1 MPNRTPNY
9 NLVKPLQTE
18 NYNVDDF
25 NGNMDIVDTQIKD
38 KDTRIKVLEDN
49 KPIVSAKL
57 INLEDRI
64 KVNEQDLTI
73 IKNDLYVN
81 KDLTNVKNSNVINQ
95 LTNSKN
101 GMINGLTL
109 QGKTMYKR
117 ANGTI
122 TDTWESGVS
131 LESSGELLYLKP
143 KNNVPF
149 SNVQIVN
156 VEVLNLYNVKVGDLI
171 NWVVTNDVVFKKDI
185 KVTGINGNIL
195 TLDLG
200 SQLTGTIL
208 TTEKLVPVNPLYK
221 IEILSQGKNLFD
233 EKWEQGHID
242 SDNGQNTISN
252 TIIRSSNYTLI
263 DNTKTYVISRDIYT
277 QPIGIRYYNSN
288 KSYISPQSISVQNE
302 KLIIP
307 SNAKYLRIVDF
318 NNNFNV
324 KVQLEEGITATTYES
339 YKSDKTEILTTQ
351 PLRQWDSI
359 DSNGVINRNSGQSVL
374 NGSSSEVWSK
384 LNALNEN
391 NSTLF
396 LIGSIIKIPLNKSII
411 ANLKTDKFITNSSDR
426 SYDTDSECAA
436 VGITGGL
443 QLRVLNSKTGVIKT
457 DADSVKVQKLRTW
470 LNSNPVSLV
479 YELTDNLKTTENTNK
494 TLDLSCYENGSLVVN
509 SGLVNPEINFNYP
522 TSIYG
527 SIFTIADGIG
537 NIRENIEKT
546 FTPKEDTELLTTLVG
561 QIVDTSVKIAQV
573 QNVNATLIKELTDTK
588 IEIVNLKTELSLK

>member
-38 KDTRIKVLEDN
+38 KDTRIKTLEDN

-117 ANGTI
+117 ANGTV
-122 TDTWESGVS
+122 TDTWESGVTLLS
-131 LESSGELLYLKP
+131 AGEDNQNKIDILSTSTTKNRFDKDSVFVNKGIQNSDGAIIDANNNIISNYCLVESNTTYK
-143 KNNVPF
+143 K
-149 SNVQIVN
+149 IN
-156 VEVLNLYNVKVGDLI
+156 VEY
-171 NWVVTNDVVFKKDI
+171 
-185 KVTGINGNIL
+185 
-195 TLDLG
+195 
-200 SQLTGTIL
+200 GTIWFYDEKKRYVSFLSVNGETTFTTPTNCRFLIMNL
-208 TTEKLVPVNPLYK
+208 TSVNNIGTLSTIMLIKSTESDVYELYK
-221 IEILSQGKNLFD
+221 G
-233 EKWEQGHID
+233 
-242 SDNGQNTISN
+242 
-252 TIIRSSNYTLI
+252 
-263 DNTKTYVISRDIYT
+263 
-277 QPIGIRYYNSN
+277 
-288 KSYISPQSISVQNE
+288 
-302 KLIIP
+302 
-307 SNAKYLRIVDF
+307 
-318 NNNFNV
+318 
-324 KVQLEEGITATTYES
+324 
-339 YKSDKTEILTTQ
+339 DKTEILTTQ

-359 DSNGVINRNSGQSVL
+359 DSNGVVNRGSGQVVL
-374 NGSSSEVWSK
+374 NGS
-384 LNALNEN
+384 EN
-391 NSTLF
+391 WQLANTGSTTAITF
-396 LIGSIIKIPLNKSII
+396 FTRI
-411 ANLKTDKFITNSSDR
+411 TDYKGFAR
-426 SYDTDSECAA
+426 
-436 VGITGGL
+436 
-443 QLRVLNSKTGVIKT
+443 
-457 DADSVKVQKLRTW
+457 
-470 LNSNPVSLV
+470 
-479 YELTDNLKTTENTNK
+479 DNLKNNKLPVKFDINNECLFGEIMESQTLYITKLKSNLTTQDFAGFKTWLSQNPVTVVYQLATPTTENTNK
-494 TLDLSCYENGSLVVN
+494 TLNLSCYENGFLVVN

-546 FTPKEDTELLTTLVG
+546 FTPKEDTGLLATLVG
-561 QIVDTSVKIAQV
+561 QVVDTSVKIAQV